1 MVIVNK
7 GENMKTFQETLNQ
20 IQASIGRIQDSKIRE
35 QAQSNF
41 DTLPKDESKWVI
53 KSYSNSLLKDLPAT
67 TSPRD
72 VEEAFKSDRW
82 EDRKK
87 YYGKDD
93 PFYVKDWRG
102 YDIDPGFAEASN
114 RISEKAPGAK
124 VIPAQI
130 ELYPNGERM
139 PESGFIEFDLYYETK
154 ESQPNGDLGTAQK
167 YLINAYSDGTSFDIS
182 TFDTDNRRCKDAN
195 GNTKAGTYKR
205 DTQYTFSESTLGK
218 KPHTVISERV
228 NEYGIN
234 SDLKRENHFSKTET
248 TLIGGK
254 TTEIESKQTLDI
266 EGEIRKE
273 KTKTIKTENGKDF
286 EKTIKT
292 ENIDTIQNV
301 VEKGTLLPGETLDL
315 SKKGEKVIAPGSE
328 VVVSASN

>member
-1 MVIVNK
+1 
-7 GENMKTFQETLNQ
+7 MKTFQETLTQ

-35 QAQSNF
+35 QAQSKF
-41 DTLPKDESKWVI
+41 DSMPKDASKWIV
-53 KSYSNSLLKDLPAT
+53 KSYSGNLTTNLPAST
-67 TSPRD
+67 QPSEIERIYC
-72 VEEAFKSDRW
+72 
-82 EDRKK
+82 EDKHNIDSSFYIK
-87 YYGKDD
+87 NAENTDSA
-93 PFYVKDWRG
+93 FYVKDDRG
-102 YDIDPGFAEASN
+102 YDIDPGFTEASK
-114 RISEKAPGAK
+114 RISEKARGA
-124 VIPAQI
+124 
-130 ELYPNGERM
+130 NGIASHKYVDGHQSHSSSE
-139 PESGFIEFDLYYETK
+139 IEFDTFYELT

-167 YLINAYSDGTSFDIS
+167 YQINGCQNGTSFDIYS
-182 TFDTDNRRCKDAN
+182 FDTDNRKCKDAN

-205 DTQYTFSESTLGK
+205 DTQYSFSESTLGK

-266 EGEIRKE
+266 EGESRKE

-286 EKTIKT
+286 ERTIKT
-292 ENIDTIQNV
+292 ESINTIQNV

-315 SKKGEKVIAPGSE
+315 SKKGEKVVSVESG